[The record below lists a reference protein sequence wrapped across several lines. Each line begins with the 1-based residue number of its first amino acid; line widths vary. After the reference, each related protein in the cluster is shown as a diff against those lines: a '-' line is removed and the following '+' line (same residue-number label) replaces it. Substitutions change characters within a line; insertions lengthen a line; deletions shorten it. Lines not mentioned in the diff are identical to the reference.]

1 LPSSAEEETLRTLA
15 EISLPRRDLLQ
26 LAQRLGGLDTIT
38 DRPAPTPPP
47 DYAVGDGHVF
57 WVHNIGAN
65 TYYTASA
72 TLAYETAHA
81 YWWLEEG
88 TDVSQAGLE
97 RSAQNFEG
105 GTYPTTRRLFG
116 SEPNP
121 GIDGDPHVYIFLG
134 KVAGVAGYF
143 SGPDVYPAQIRAR
156 SNEHEMFYINV
167 DNAKPGS
174 DYFDGVLAHEFAHMI
189 QWEMDRDEDTW
200 VNEGLAELSSLLNG
214 YDVGGSDSHFLA
226 EPDTQLTTWPDLED
240 SGPHY
245 GASYLFLAYFLER
258 YGEGALLSLA
268 TEPANGIAGFD
279 AVLARVDPGR
289 NFTNLFADW
298 VVANY
303 LDDPDSAEGSFG
315 YASLKL
321 DSPSV
326 SAQHREHPAEQRA
339 SVHQYATDYVM
350 LGGAGDL
357 EIGFSGSTVVP
368 LAGNEVH
375 SGAYQWWA
383 MRGDEGDAR
392 LTRAF
397 DLSGLSQA
405 TLEAWMWYDLEEDY
419 DYGYVAVSADGG
431 ENWQLLSNEHT
442 TMDDPSGDSYG
453 PALTGRSG
461 GGATATWVEQAFDLS
476 PYAGQEILVRFEVI
490 TDESVTRPG
499 LALDDLA
506 IPELG
511 YTDDVE
517 NGDGGW
523 QAEGWLRVTEKIPQ
537 AFLVQVIKLGPEPQV
552 QRMILDGDNQGSL
565 TLSGLGT
572 EINEAVLAIS
582 AVTPYTTEPATYSYE
597 TVPTEPKDLGGP

>member
-1 LPSSAEEETLRTLA
+1 
-15 EISLPRRDLLQ
+15 
-26 LAQRLGGLDTIT
+26 
-38 DRPAPTPPP
+38 
-47 DYAVGDGHVF
+47 
-57 WVHNIGAN
+57 
-65 TYYTASA
+65 
-72 TLAYETAHA
+72 
-81 YWWLEEG
+81 
-88 TDVSQAGLE
+88 
-97 RSAQNFEG
+97 
-105 GTYPTTRRLFG
+105 
-116 SEPNP
+116 
-121 GIDGDPHVYIFLG
+121 
-134 KVAGVAGYF
+134 
-143 SGPDVYPAQIRAR
+143 
-156 SNEHEMFYINV
+156 
-167 DNAKPGS
+167 
-174 DYFDGVLAHEFAHMI
+174 
-189 QWEMDRDEDTW
+189 
-200 VNEGLAELSSLLNG
+200 
-214 YDVGGSDSHFLA
+214 
-226 EPDTQLTTWPDLED
+226 
-240 SGPHY
+240 
-245 GASYLFLAYFLER
+245 
-258 YGEGALLSLA
+258 
-268 TEPANGIAGFD
+268 
-279 AVLARVDPGR
+279 
-289 NFTNLFADW
+289 
-298 VVANY
+298 
-303 LDDPDSAEGSFG
+303 
-315 YASLKL
+315 
-321 DSPSV
+321 
-326 SAQHREHPAEQRA
+326 
-339 SVHQYATDYVM
+339 